1 MNTPFGVS
9 DQNPDVIQAQML
21 NNGPTNINQ
30 PVDYSKIKFPPLSFT
45 DVGGSRVLALRQKL
59 AQKIQAFQL

>member
-1 MNTPFGVS
+1 MNTPL
-9 DQNPDVIQAQML
+9 DATEQNPDVIQAQIIS
-21 NNGPTNINQ
+21 NGATNINQ